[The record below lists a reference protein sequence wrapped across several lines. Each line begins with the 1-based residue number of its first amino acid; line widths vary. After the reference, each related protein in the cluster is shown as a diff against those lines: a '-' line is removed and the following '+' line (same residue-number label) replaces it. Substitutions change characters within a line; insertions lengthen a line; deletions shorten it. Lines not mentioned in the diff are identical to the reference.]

1 METGLARSRPGHPG
15 EAAAENRQ
23 RGRRTHQIDAT
34 EPQHAENTARRRSH
48 RHTSD
53 RNRRRER
60 RGELTWTNS
69 PSSKTSSA
77 TTTSPPTA
85 RRSPSRPKL
94 SNCAKNGNR
103 RPPAPRQK
111 AAP

>member
-1 METGLARSRPGHPG
+1 PGHQG
-15 EAAAENRQ
+15 QAETEDRH
-23 RGRRTHQIDAT
+23 RGRRPDQIDAT
-34 EPQHAENTARRRSH
+34 EPQPAETTARRRPH
-48 RHTSD
+48 QHAGHCRRHH
-53 RNRRRER
+53 

-85 RRSPSRPKL
+85 RRSTSRPKL
-94 SNCAKNGNR
+94 SNCAKNGNK
-103 RPPAPRQK
+103 RPPAPRRK